1 MKVQQ
6 QHQDRT
12 VAQPDI
18 LAGKPVVRGTRIP
31 VELVLERLEEDM
43 DTKHLFEDYP
53 QLHRED
59 IKACLWYAKEVVRG
73 EEVYPVFP
81 HTA

>member
-6 QHQDRT
+6 HQERI

-18 LAGKPVVRGTRIP
+18 LAGNPVVKGTRIP

-43 DTKHLFEDYP
+43 NTKHLFADYP
-53 QLHRED
+53 QLQTED
-59 IKACLWYAKEVVRG
+59 IKACLWYAKELVRG

-81 HTA
+81 HTT